1 MNNPSDFAHSTI
13 VNEYELW
20 TMFAKTGDV
29 EWYNM
34 YRAMKDYRD
43 IKSRRKDKNA
53 NSRPKN

>member
-1 MNNPSDFAHSTI
+1 M
-13 VNEYELW
+13 NEYELW

-43 IKSRRKDKNA
+43 IKSRPKDKNA

>member
-1 MNNPSDFAHSTI
+1 
-13 VNEYELW
+13 
-20 TMFAKTGDV
+20 MFAKTGDI

-53 NSRPKN
+53 NSRPEN